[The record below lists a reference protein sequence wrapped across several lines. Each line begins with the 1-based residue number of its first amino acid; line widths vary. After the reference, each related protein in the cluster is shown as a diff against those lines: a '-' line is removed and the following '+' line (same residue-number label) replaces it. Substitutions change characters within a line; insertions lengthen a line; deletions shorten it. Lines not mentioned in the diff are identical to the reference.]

1 MMARCL
7 GGAAFL
13 FLFGVGAAGCA
24 SGAPPYARCG
34 GELGCA
40 GATCIELL
48 YTRID
53 GTEDG
58 GTFCSDTCT
67 TDADCAALDGA
78 TDAACVTLDRDAPLR
93 FFCAPRC
100 VTPADCYA
108 GLSCTETDGAGSLC
122 LPAR

>member
-1 MMARCL
+1 MKAGRSL
-7 GGAAFL
+7 TL
-13 FLFGVGAAGCA
+13 LVVGIWALSGCA
-24 SGAPPYARCG
+24 GGAPPYARCG

-48 YTRID
+48 YSRLD

-67 TDADCAALDGA
+67 SDADCMALDGA
-78 TDAACVTLDRDAPLR
+78 TDAACVTLDRDPPLR

-100 VTPADCYA
+100 TEPADCYA
-108 GLSCTETDGAGSLC
+108 GLSCAETEGGALSLC